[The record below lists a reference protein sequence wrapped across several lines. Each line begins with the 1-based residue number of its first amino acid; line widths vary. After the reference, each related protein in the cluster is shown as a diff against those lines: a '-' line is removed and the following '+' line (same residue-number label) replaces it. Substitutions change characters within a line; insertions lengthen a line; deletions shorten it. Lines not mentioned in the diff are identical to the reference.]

1 MKTKTTH
8 FATLL
13 MALLLLVSCKTAQ
26 EILETGDY
34 DRAISESIKKIRGK
48 KKKKEDFVLVI
59 EHAFH
64 LANDRDLDRIAALK
78 ASGDDSAWEEIH
90 ALYTRIDERQHR
102 IKPLLPLRAKT
113 GYVAFFD
120 MLDVQTHL
128 GESRKNAAAYLY
140 ASAQDMLEDAEAGDK
155 LAARRAYD
163 RLVRID
169 YLYEEYLDTDRQM
182 DRALRLGQNHVYL
195 EMVNNST
202 AILDRD
208 FEDVL
213 LDISLS
219 GLDSRW
225 VRYHTIRPEVAIDY
239 SAIIKI
245 RSLDVSPEQYK
256 ENRFTETRE
265 VRDGNRYVLDAN
277 GNVAKDTLG
286 NDITE
291 PNYIEVRAD
300 VREVCQYKEA
310 IIEGSLDFYDHS
322 SNELISSQR
331 IQSNAIFEHW
341 TSSYSGDQ
349 RALSSDARRY
359 MSQPIVSF
367 PTDESLVYD
376 AAEALKPEIKRH
388 LRVMSADAP

>member
-1 MKTKTTH
+1 M
-8 FATLL
+8 
-13 MALLLLVSCKTAQ
+13 
-26 EILETGDY
+26 
-34 DRAISESIKKIRGK
+34 
-48 KKKKEDFVLVI
+48 VI
-59 EHAFH
+59 EQAFY
-64 LANDRDLDRIAALK
+64 LATERDMDRIAALK

-90 ALYTRIDERQHR
+90 SLYAQIDNRQERIR
-102 IKPLLPLRAKT
+102 PLMPLRAKT
-113 GYVAFFD
+113 GYVARFD
-120 MLDVQTHL
+120 LVAVQEDL
-128 GESRKNAAAYLY
+128 GESRKKAAAHLY
-140 ASAQDMLEDAEAGDK
+140 ATAQDMLQDAENGDK
-155 LAARRAYD
+155 LAARNAYD
-163 RLVRID
+163 RLARIE
-169 YLYEEYLDTDRQM
+169 YLYDEYLDTDRQL

-195 EMVNNST
+195 EMVNNSR

-225 VRYHTIRPEVAIDY
+225 VRYHTVKPAGLIDY

-245 RSLDVSPEQYK
+245 RDLDVSPEQYK

-265 VRDGNRYVLDAN
+265 IQDGTKYVLDVN

-291 PNYIEVRAD
+291 PNFIEVRAD

-310 IIEGSLDFYDHS
+310 LLEGSIDFYDHS
-322 SNELISSQR
+322 SNELLMSQR
-331 IQSNAIFEHW
+331 IESNAIFEHW
-341 TSSYSGDQ
+341 TSSYSGDR

-376 AAEALKPEIKRH
+376 AAEALKPEIKRY
-388 LRVMSADAP
+388 LRSNRELFRP